1 MKNKL
6 DKKDLQILRILE
18 QNCKTTYK
26 LISWEINSP
35 ITTVFSR
42 IKKMEKLGIIKC
54 YKAILD
60 EEKLSKGTTAFIL
73 GKFSFQPKDGISKRE
88 HIYKQLFELNEVY
101 DMHII
106 SGNWDLLL
114 KIKVKD
120 MKAVGDF
127 VLHKL
132 KKVEGIQKTN
142 TLMVLA
148 SKKER
153 LNIL

>member
-6 DKKDLQILRILE
+6 AKKDLQILRILE
-18 QNCKTTYK
+18 EDCKTTYRV
-26 LISWEINSP
+26 ISQEINSP
-35 ITTVFSR
+35 ITTVFSK
-42 IKKMEKLGIIKC
+42 IKKMEKLGIIKS

-132 KKVEGIQKTN
+132 KKVEGLQKTN

-148 SKKER
+148 TKKER